1 MCISAHDAYFK
12 IKGND
17 TQINDMKITA
27 IIKESKKPTKSFFS
41 GGYAIENSDYC
52 KDGSE
57 HDVDAGIS
65 SLLSLPLS
73 T

>member
-1 MCISAHDAYFK
+1 
-12 IKGND
+12 
-17 TQINDMKITA
+17 MKITA

>member
-1 MCISAHDAYFK
+1 
-12 IKGND
+12 
-17 TQINDMKITA
+17 MKTTTTI
-27 IIKESKKPTKSFFS
+27 EDSKKELNSFS
-41 GGYAIENSDYC
+41 IGGYAIENSDYN